1 MEVSCTLLYRGPL
14 SGCNFHCPY
23 CPFAR
28 VTDSPQVLREDRE
41 ALARFHSW
49 LSARSEQLALFFIPR
64 GEALLHS
71 WYRESIAA
79 LSHLP
84 HIHKVAM
91 QTNLSRHPEWV
102 AQCHPARIGL
112 WCSYHPSQIARST
125 FLRHCAYLHA
135 RGISHSV
142 GMVGMREH
150 FPEIAAMRAELPAD
164 TYLWI
169 NAFKR
174 DPHYY
179 AADDIAMLTA
189 IDPLFPLNLRPH
201 ASRNE
206 VCRCGSTVWY
216 IEGTGAIQRCPF
228 VPGSIGNIYAQPVSL
243 VMPGDACPNEACRCH
258 IGYAHL
264 DAWV

>member
-41 ALARFHSW
+41 ALARFHSV
-49 LSARSEQLALFFIPR
+49 AVRAF
-64 GEALLHS
+64 GAVGTLLHS
-71 WYRESIAA
+71 ARGSLARFLVPGVIAA
-79 LSHLP
+79 LSHPP

-112 WCSYHPSQIARST
+112 WRSYHRSQIARST

-206 VCRCGSTVWY
+206 VCRSDRLSGISREQAPSSAAPSCPGASAIST
-216 IEGTGAIQRCPF
+216 RSP
-228 VPGSIGNIYAQPVSL
+228 SRS
-243 VMPGDACPNEACRCH
+243 
-258 IGYAHL
+258 
-264 DAWV
+264 